1 MSNDLIQG
9 ICSASGLLC
18 VCKTAIEKLKFI
30 LLRNIDS
37 LFPNLVV
44 ALRVFLT
51 MPVTVASAERSFSK
65 LKLIK
70 MICDLQWTKTECISD
85 ALISIEHAVD
95 EMLEKWASMKTR
107 RVHI

>member
-1 MSNDLIQG
+1 M
-9 ICSASGLLC
+9 
-18 VCKTAIEKLKFI
+18 CKTAIEKLNFI
-30 LLRNIDS
+30 LLRNLDS

-70 MICDLQWTKTECISD
+70 MICDLQWTKTTVIS
-85 ALISIEHAVD
+85 AFVTHIIEHAVARSTPFD

-107 RVHI
+107 RVQM